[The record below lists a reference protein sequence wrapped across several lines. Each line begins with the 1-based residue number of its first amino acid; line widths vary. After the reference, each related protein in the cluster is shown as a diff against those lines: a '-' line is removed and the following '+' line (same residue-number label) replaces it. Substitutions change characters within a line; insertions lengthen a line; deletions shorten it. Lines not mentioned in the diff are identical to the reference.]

1 MIFYSTGLAGLVW
14 ANSRISNWGWYTWG
28 WVYHMALPL
37 SLSVWVHLLEPGSQF
52 ILHLGKPSVAHL
64 AGQKLDPQNNQST
77 TKNNQRT
84 SKEHDDL
91 ALVSSL
97 NFMFRLWPE
106 TPL

>member
-14 ANSRISNWGWYTWG
+14 ANSLESQIGDGTPGVGFTTW
-28 WVYHMALPL
+28 L
-37 SLSVWVHLLEPGSQF
+37 SLSLSLSGWVHLLEPVSQF
-52 ILHLGKPSVAHL
+52 ILHLGKPSVVHL
-64 AGQKLDPQNNQST
+64 AGQKLAPQNNQRT

-97 NFMFRLWPE
+97 NFMFRLWP
-106 TPL
+106 